1 MNCII
6 RYSVLKIVFTDK
18 LLKSEASILNI
29 DIKIHSYIQGTCL
42 LLTETSIK
50 QEFNFNFSIMF
61 RPTYNHAGGYLLS
74 ASTFTGVF

>member
-6 RYSVLKIVFTDK
+6 RYSVLKIVYTDK
-18 LLKSEASILNI
+18 LLKSEASNP
-29 DIKIHSYIQGTCL
+29 KYIHKDTFLPETCF

-74 ASTFTGVF
+74 ASTSTGVF